1 MFRNLRLYRLHND
14 WPESEDELSNQL
26 KNVPFK
32 PCGSFTERSSGW
44 EAPSAEIPDSLA
56 RRVGGADLIRL
67 RSQTRLLPPAVINEV
82 LEDRLN
88 EFKSRTQRTPSRK
101 EKRDLKD
108 EVISELMPKALL
120 KSDRIWGMYLIAEK
134 LIIVDTASEVQA
146 ERFLDQL
153 RAAFGSLQIT
163 PLAFQDSLSKLMT
176 SVFQGGG
183 PPAFEASRECR
194 MQDPS
199 HGSAWVNWMDVDLSD
214 PSVQKHVTEG
224 FVVDRLGL
232 GFESIVSF
240 VISQDAVIRKFKFQ
254 ELDGVDAEIGTDES
268 PLAKLDAEFVL
279 FSGMLQRLMLALKK
293 QLRGYA

>member
-1 MFRNLRLYRLHND
+1 MRFAANLRLYRLHND

-146 ERFLDQL
+146 ERFISLIL
-153 RAAFGSLQIT
+153 REQF
-163 PLAFQDSLSKLMT
+163 DY
-176 SVFQGGG
+176 
-183 PPAFEASRECR
+183 
-194 MQDPS
+194 
-199 HGSAWVNWMDVDLSD
+199 
-214 PSVQKHVTEG
+214 TEW
-224 FVVDRLGL
+224 
-232 GFESIVSF
+232 
-240 VISQDAVIRKFKFQ
+240 Q
-254 ELDGVDAEIGTDES
+254 
-268 PLAKLDAEFVL
+268 
-279 FSGMLQRLMLALKK
+279 
-293 QLRGYA
+293 